1 MTRVIAVVKH
11 LSREHYRK
19 AADLI
24 ICSQDFYMDH
34 IWTYEARKREG
45 QIPFLP
51 ESSCVVF
58 DEGHLVEYAAQKA
71 LTYRLK
77 QTMMEQLLTRLLQ
90 NDIREEFATFSRR
103 NNLAN

>member
-1 MTRVIAVVKH
+1 MILVIVAQT

-34 IWTYEARKREG
+34 IWTYDARKREG
-45 QIPFLP
+45 QIPLLP

-58 DEGHLVEYAAQKA
+58 DEGHLVEYAAQK
-71 LTYRLK
+71 L
-77 QTMMEQLLTRLLQ
+77 
-90 NDIREEFATFSRR
+90 
-103 NNLAN
+103 